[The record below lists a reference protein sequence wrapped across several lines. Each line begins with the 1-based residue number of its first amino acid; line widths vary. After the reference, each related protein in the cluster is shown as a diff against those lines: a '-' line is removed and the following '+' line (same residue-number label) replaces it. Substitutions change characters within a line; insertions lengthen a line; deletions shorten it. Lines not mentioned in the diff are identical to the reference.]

1 MELRVWARAKLSLDD
16 CRYTTYRLQTVTPR
30 RDPQPLLPLT
40 PGVFQVL
47 VALAD
52 EERHGYALLRA
63 VEQQTNGRVR
73 LSTGTLYG
81 IINRLLADD
90 VIAERT
96 SREGRRLYRLTA
108 FGRAL
113 ARAEADRLES
123 LLAAARATRALGRPS
138 EA

>member
-1 MELRVWARAKLSLDD
+1 
-16 CRYTTYRLQTVTPR
+16 VTPR

>member
-1 MELRVWARAKLSLDD
+1 
-16 CRYTTYRLQTVTPR
+16 
-30 RDPQPLLPLT
+30 LT

-52 EERHGYALLRA
+52 EERHGYSLLRA
-63 VEQQTNGRVR
+63 VEQQTDGRIR

-81 IINRLLADD
+81 IINRLLADE

-96 SREGRRLYRLTA
+96 TREGRRVYRLTP
-108 FGRAL
+108 FGREL

-123 LLAAARATRALGRPS
+123 LLAAARATRALARPS
-138 EA
+138 EF